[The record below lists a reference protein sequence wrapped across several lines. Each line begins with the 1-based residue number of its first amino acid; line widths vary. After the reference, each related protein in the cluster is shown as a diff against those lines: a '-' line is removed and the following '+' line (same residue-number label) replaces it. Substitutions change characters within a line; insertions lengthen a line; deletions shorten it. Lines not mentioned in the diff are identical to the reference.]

1 MIGTGKETEKE
12 EEAEEEEGSKGR
24 AGKQGNRGGERAYQA
39 GGEADRGHAG

>member
-24 AGKQGNRGGERAYQA
+24 AGKQGNRGGGRAYQA